1 MMMIDDFDCL
11 VRVQTG
17 RVGPVKYRGFNQATV
32 TGAHLGPGGAAGF
45 QEILLRVPSQAG
57 SPDAPSAPKCPCQRP
72 VRIEPWRAPDQ
83 ATPLRRCEPA
93 NDQQP
98 ATRNPQSAA
107 GPGFFELIRLPA
119 DCPHLNHLVARLR
132 QHTPA
137 EKSASALSN
146 PRRRD
151 GQR

>member
-1 MMMIDDFDCL
+1 MSPAKREAQM
-11 VRVQTG
+11 
-17 RVGPVKYRGFNQATV
+17 P
-32 TGAHLGPGGAAGF
+32 
-45 QEILLRVPSQAG
+45 RVPQSA
-57 SPDAPSAPKCPCQRP
+57 PANAPS
-72 VRIEPWRAPDQ
+72 ELRAPDQ